1 MAEILIV
8 DDERVLRDGLKAML
22 SGEGHSVRT
31 ARDGED
37 ALKKISEG
45 RPDLVL
51 LDVMMPKMNGFKT
64 CEEIRKADRT
74 VPVIFLTAKD
84 SEADQVR
91 GLGLGADDYIS
102 KDAGEAVLLA
112 RISRALARA
121 ELCDA
126 TSAVLELGKAKIN
139 LDSLVV
145 TCGRTRT
152 ALTKTEGDILR
163 LLASEPGRYFTKDE
177 IVGGLRGKGFAC
189 LDNMLY
195 THIHNLR
202 SKLGTASDCLICDRH
217 AGYKLAI

>member
-84 SEADQVR
+84 SETDQVR

-177 IVGGLRGKGFAC
+177 IIGGLRGKGFAC

-195 THIHNLR
+195 THVHNLR
-202 SKLGTASDCLICDRH
+202 SKLGTASVCLICDRH
-217 AGYKLAI
+217 TGYKLAI